1 MLPAPSPWPVGAPPP
16 GFSVA
21 EWATLAAVTYADLF
35 DAPLPLDEATFAG
48 IGVALDATE
57 IRRLVAGQA
66 LAPHVTLH
74 AGGDLTLAGR
84 DALVARRQEG
94 VVRTAQLLERHR
106 RTLSALAILPFVR
119 MLAYSGGTAH
129 QNPGKKP
136 DIDLFVVARPGS
148 LYTVYTLIFLL
159 TKLTRTRRV
168 VCPNYLVDEDELE
181 IVYHRD
187 LFTANQVM
195 SARPLSGTETYG
207 AFCAANL
214 PWVRQFFPGFRQR
227 LAAAPFGGP
236 AVQRAAEALLALGQ
250 RPVERGLRAAWR
262 FYLAR
267 RAARARHPDVVLANG
282 ILKLH
287 LSDYRCRV
295 LERFAARME
304 AWRGTIG
311 GDADETSP
319 AAELRVGRS

>member
-1 MLPAPSPWPVGAPPP
+1 
-16 GFSVA
+16 
-21 EWATLAAVTYADLF
+21 
-35 DAPLPLDEATFAG
+35 
-48 IGVALDATE
+48 
-57 IRRLVAGQA
+57 
-66 LAPHVTLH
+66 
-74 AGGDLTLAGR
+74 
-84 DALVARRQEG
+84 
-94 VVRTAQLLERHR
+94 VVRTARLLERHR
-106 RTLSALAILPFVR
+106 RTLAALASLPFVR

-168 VCPNYLVDEDELE
+168 VCPNYLVDEDELA

-195 SARPLSGTETYG
+195 SARPLSGPDTYG
-207 AFCAANL
+207 AFCAANQD
-214 PWVRQFFPGFRQR
+214 WVQGFFPGFERR
-227 LAAAPFGGP
+227 RAAAPFGGP
-236 AVQRAAEALLALGQ
+236 AVQGVAEALLSIGRGQ
-250 RPVERGLRAAWR
+250 VERGLRAAWR

-287 LSDYRCRV
+287 LSDYRRRV
-295 LERFAARME
+295 LERFAERMD
-304 AWRGTIG
+304 AWRAAIG
-311 GDADETSP
+311 GGGGQDEDPPS
-319 AAELRVGRS
+319 ELRVGRS